1 MRLESRLRKLEQTSA
16 AVPGRQVI
24 FPGRSHEEADQEA
37 KAMIERG
44 EMRADDFVLGIR
56 AWPLGPPQIHPL
68 SCTTAEYCAWLD
80 TLPEPDRN
88 ETGGA
93 R

>member
-1 MRLESRLRKLEQTSA
+1 MRMEARLRKLERTSA
-16 AVPGRQVI
+16 AVLGREVV
-24 FPGRSHEEADQEA
+24 FPGLSQEDAEREAR
-37 KAMIERG
+37 AMVERG
-44 EMRADDFVLGIR
+44 EIAADDFVLGIR
-56 AWPLGPPQIHPL
+56 AWPLGPVRIRQLP
-68 SCTTAEYCAWLD
+68 CTTAEYCAWLD